1 MQLTPISSARI
12 NLYAHSWWAPTS
24 TFGSKQMKCSYAD
37 VEMTISVIVRNA
49 LVLRTSF
56 PLEDVSIGVPQGS
69 VLGPMLFLIYINDLP
84 DRLQNTRSSFFAND
98 TAIYTTAPSADH
110 LAVALIEDLNNVRTW
125 LVDNRLTLNI
135 DKSKCMLIGGNK

>member
-1 MQLTPISSARI
+1 
-12 NLYAHSWWAPTS
+12 
-24 TFGSKQMKCSYAD
+24 
-37 VEMTISVIVRNA
+37 MTISVIVRNA

-56 PLEDVSIGVPQGS
+56 LLEAVSIGVPQGS

-84 DRLQNTRSSFFAND
+84 DRLKNTRSSFFAND